1 MDQEHGLRT
10 YGYGVCFGR
19 LRLSWERV
27 VIDLSSP
34 ESSTQN
40 ADIILESIAIELRS
54 MVPLEAILPSEH
66 IREPFEDSSYD
77 MQHCIHVDSFLY
89 DDDDFDDMCS
99 DGKVPRFF
107 CKDCDSRNT
116 EPLEVISHS
125 LSRTRLKYIFQAMLP
140 PLEHLTLLDVGSRLG
155 AVLYGAFLYTNAA
168 KIIGVE
174 INSDF
179 CKLQTET
186 IRKHSMQQT
195 VELLPTALPVDI
207 VTAKVWCTAT
217 DNVIVG
223 TTVVPRWS
231 QSGASV
237 TLHSLRVLCG
247 QDRVQVVN
255 TDIVCQ
261 PELVSSADVVVLNNV
276 FQFFLELDKQADM
289 WRFLRS
295 SVKPGT
301 ILVTIPA
308 LHQVL
313 VLDQAGIDLSQW
325 VEEIPLHNVHAVT
338 MDKEDLED
346 VKHYRVK

>member
-1 MDQEHGLRT
+1 
-10 YGYGVCFGR
+10 
-19 LRLSWERV
+19 
-27 VIDLSSP
+27 
-34 ESSTQN
+34 
-40 ADIILESIAIELRS
+40 

-140 PLEHLTLLDVGSRLG
+140 PLDYLTLLDVGSRLG

-179 CKLQTET
+179 CQLQTKT
-186 IRKHSMQQT
+186 IRKHSMQ
-195 VELLPTALPVDI
+195 
-207 VTAKVWCTAT
+207 
-217 DNVIVG
+217 
-223 TTVVPRWS
+223 
-231 QSGASV
+231 
-237 TLHSLRVLCG
+237 
-247 QDRVQVVN
+247 DRVQVMN
-255 TDIVCQ
+255 SDIVCQ

-295 SVKPGT
+295 TVKPGA

-338 MDKEDLED
+338 IDKEDLED

>member
-1 MDQEHGLRT
+1 MEQYNNMLTGSNLMN
-10 YGYGVCFGR
+10 
-19 LRLSWERV
+19 RLSLSEAQDSFTGIMKNLDKTNLHEFLKW
-27 VIDLSSP
+27 IQHFWSSDLSSP

-140 PLEHLTLLDVGSRLG
+140 PLDYLTLLDVGSRLG

-179 CKLQTET
+179 CQLQTKT
-186 IRKHSMQQT
+186 IRKHSMQ
-195 VELLPTALPVDI
+195 
-207 VTAKVWCTAT
+207 
-217 DNVIVG
+217 
-223 TTVVPRWS
+223 
-231 QSGASV
+231 
-237 TLHSLRVLCG
+237 
-247 QDRVQVVN
+247 DRVQVMN
-255 TDIVCQ
+255 SDIVCQ

-295 SVKPGT
+295 TVKPGA

-338 MDKEDLED
+338 IDKEDLED